1 MNTTTPPIAFDSSR
15 AWSDATAAVSAN
27 RDTLLALAGVFL
39 VLPAFAM
46 AVLIPPPEPQ
56 TGASM
61 QALLATMGEYYL
73 SNSVWLIGASLI
85 HLLGTLAMLTLITDQ
100 TRPTVGQAIKQ
111 AFANLPSVI
120 AAQLLLGMAI
130 GAMVL
135 LPVALG
141 GALKSPVITGFTL
154 LTAVGLGIWAM
165 IRLALVSPAVVVD
178 RLINPIT
185 ALKRSWQLTEG
196 NVLRLLAFFALLS
209 IAFLV
214 VIALAESAIRFGLT
228 LLVGATNA
236 ALGAALVASILQAVM
251 TVYFVAV
258 TATAHRQLASL
269 AGPEVA
275 SRFD

>member
-1 MNTTTPPIAFDSSR
+1 MNTATPPIAFDSSR
-15 AWSDATAAVSAN
+15 AWSEAATAVSAN

-56 TGASM
+56 TGADM
-61 QALLATMGEYYL
+61 QAILATMGEYYRT
-73 SNSVWLIGASLI
+73 NSLLLIVAALI
-85 HLLGTLAMLTLITDQ
+85 HMIGSLAMLALITDQ

-111 AFANLPSVI
+111 GFSNTPSVI

-141 GALKSPVITGFTL
+141 GALKSPVITGL
-154 LTAVGLGIWAM
+154 SLIAAIGLGVWAAV
-165 IRLALVSPAVVVD
+165 RLSLVSPAVVVD
-178 RLINPIT
+178 RLTNPLG

-228 LLVGATNA
+228 LLVGATSA
-236 ALGAALVASILQAVM
+236 ELGAALVTSIMSAVM
-251 TVYFVAV
+251 TVYFIAV
-258 TATAHRQLASL
+258 TAMAHRQLAGQ
-269 AGPEVA
+269 AVPEVA
-275 SRFD
+275 STFN

>member
-1 MNTTTPPIAFDSSR
+1 MNTATPPIAFDSSR
-15 AWSDATAAVSAN
+15 AWSEAATAVSAN

-56 TGASM
+56 TGADM
-61 QALLATMGEYYL
+61 QAILATMGEYYR
-73 SNSVWLIGASLI
+73 SNSLLLIVAALI
-85 HLLGTLAMLTLITDQ
+85 HMIGSLAMLALITDQ

-111 AFANLPSVI
+111 GFANTPSVI

-141 GALKSPVITGFTL
+141 GALKSPVITGL
-154 LTAVGLGIWAM
+154 SLIAAIGLGVWAAV
-165 IRLALVSPAVVVD
+165 RLSLVSPAVVVD
-178 RLINPIT
+178 RLTNPLG

-228 LLVGATNA
+228 LLVGATSA
-236 ALGAALVASILQAVM
+236 ELGAALVTSIMSAVM
-251 TVYFVAV
+251 TVYFIAV
-258 TATAHRQLASL
+258 TAMAHRQLAGQ
-269 AGPEVA
+269 AVPEVA
-275 SRFD
+275 STFN